1 MAFKEKEE
9 KELQELSPGRL
20 QNPGTGKREEQDG
33 RLTSRGWQGRTK
45 TPRVIPEPTRTQPFW
60 RAGGVTCAGAARTLR
75 KTRRWRVSAGGRN
88 RNGDGDEGPR
98 SDSPFLQ
105 ARGGETATPRFGSL
119 GGCSLR
125 RGLFSWR
132 TRKWG
137 EFSEKKLRM

>member
-20 QNPGTGKREEQDG
+20 QNSGTEKHEDQDG
-33 RLTSRGWQGRTK
+33 RLTRRGWQGRTK
-45 TPRVIPEPTRTQPFW
+45 TPHGIPEPTRTECFW
-60 RAGGVTCAGAARTLR
+60 RAGGVTCVGAARTLR
-75 KTRRWRVSAGGRN
+75 KTRRWRVSGGGTDRSG
-88 RNGDGDEGPR
+88 NGDEEPR

-105 ARGGETATPRFGSL
+105 ARGGETATTCFGSL

-132 TRKWG
+132 TRKWR
-137 EFSEKKLRM
+137 EFSEKKLRI